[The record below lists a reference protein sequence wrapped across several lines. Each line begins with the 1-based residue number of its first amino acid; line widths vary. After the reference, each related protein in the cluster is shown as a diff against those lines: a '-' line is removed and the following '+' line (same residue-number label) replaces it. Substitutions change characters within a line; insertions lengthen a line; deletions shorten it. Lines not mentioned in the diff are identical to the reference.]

1 MIIHMMQVLT
11 IVCKLNP
18 TPEQVVKIEATLK
31 AFADGCNYVNETV
44 KPTIT
49 SASSIQ
55 NLVYPELRSI
65 YGLSANLAVRAC
77 ARVGANRKTARAKG
91 KPVKSFKPTSVDYDA
106 RIFDFREKDWTVSLT
121 LVEGREHIKLVASNY
136 QRGKLAGHKPT
147 SAQMCKH
154 RDGQYYIHIQVKD
167 EAPQP
172 IKSGSVI
179 GVDFGRR
186 EIAHTSRSD
195 GTCYNGGS
203 PRNAVPQK
211 WDGKQIQQVRD
222 KYSRVRASLQRCATK
237 GTRSTRRRARRLLKR
252 LQGRERRFQTWLN
265 HNISKQIIQSAIAT
279 KSVVAIE
286 DLTGIR
292 ERTNSKPRNKVE
304 RFRSNSWAFY
314 QLRQFLEYKGLQF
327 GVDIVAVSPAW
338 SSQTCHKCLQIGL
351 RSEKSFKCTNEPCLW
366 HGDSDWNAANVLS
379 LIGAVA
385 VNPLRG
391 SSLSCSLNRDDSG
404 LLKASGF

>member
-1 MIIHMMQVLT
+1 MKQVLT

-18 TPEQVVKIEATLK
+18 TAEQVVNIEATLK
-31 AFADGCNYVNETV
+31 AFADACNYVNQTV

-55 NLVYPELRSI
+55 NLAYPELRSV

-77 ARVGANRKTARAKG
+77 ARVGSNRKTARQKG

-121 LVEGREHIKLVASNY
+121 LVEGREHIKLAVSNY
-136 QRGKLAGHKPT
+136 QRGKLAGRKPT
-147 SAQMCKH
+147 SAQLCKH

-172 IKSGSVI
+172 IKSDNVI

-186 EIAHTSRSD
+186 EIAHTS
-195 GTCYNGGS
+195 NGE
-203 PRNAVPQK
+203 K
-211 WDGKQIQQVRD
+211 WDGKLLQQVRD
-222 KYSRVRASLQRCATK
+222 KYSRVRASLQRKATK
-237 GTRSTRRRARRLLKR
+237 GTRSTRRRARRLLKQ

-265 HNISKQIIQSAIAT
+265 HNISKKIVQSAIAT
-279 KSVVAIE
+279 KSIVAIE
-286 DLTGIR
+286 NLTGIR
-292 ERTNSKPRNKVE
+292 ERTNTKPRNKVE

-327 GVDIVAVSPAW
+327 GVEIVAVPPAW
-338 SSQTCHKCLQIGL
+338 SSQTCHKCLHIGL
-351 RSEKSFKCTNEPCLW
+351 RSEKSFNCTNDSCLW

-379 LIGAVA
+379 LIGVA
-385 VNPLRG
+385 YVNPHRG
-391 SSLSCSLNRDDSG
+391 SILSCERIRATESPAILSLG
-404 LLKASGF
+404 

>member
-1 MIIHMMQVLT
+1 MKQVLT

-18 TPEQVVKIEATLK
+18 TPEQVVKTEATLK
-31 AFADGCNYVNETV
+31 VFADGCNYVNEKV
-44 KPTIT
+44 KPTLT

-55 NLVYPELRSI
+55 NLVYSELRSI

-77 ARVGANRKTARAKG
+77 ARVGANRKSAKHKG

-121 LVEGREHIKLVASNY
+121 LVDGREHISMVASNY
-136 QRGKLAGHKPT
+136 QRGKLSGRKPT
-147 SAQMCKH
+147 SAQLCKH

-167 EAPQP
+167 ETPQP
-172 IKSGSVI
+172 QKSDNVI

-186 EIAHTSRSD
+186 EIAHTSSGD
-195 GTCYNGGS
+195 
-203 PRNAVPQK
+203 K
-211 WDGKQIQQVRD
+211 WDGKQIQRVRD
-222 KYSRVRASLQRCATK
+222 KYSRVRASVQKKATK

-265 HNISKQIIQSAIAT
+265 HNISKKIVQSAITT

-292 ERTNSKPRNKVE
+292 ERTNTKPRNKVE

-327 GVDIVAVSPAW
+327 GVEIVAVPPAW
-338 SSQTCHKCLQIGL
+338 SSQTCHKCLHIGL
-351 RSEKSFKCTNEPCLW
+351 RSEKSFKCTNQSCLW
-366 HGDSDWNAANVLS
+366 HGDSDGNAAVVIS
-379 LIGAVA
+379 LIGAS
-385 VNPLRG
+385 VNTLRG
-391 SSLSCSLNRDDSG
+391 SSLFCSLNRNDSG
-404 LLKASGF
+404 LLESPRLPGVE